1 MEVFGGAA
9 RLREDEV
16 GEEDGEG
23 LGVFAYA
30 AADGEDVGEGNAV
43 ADQGG
48 RDVEETAADVDDLA
62 AVGGE
67 VAEVEGGGEV
77 LRGRLVAEVVGEFLG
92 ERRTGT
98 SSVGSPRPSSSPTS
112 RPWSKASASSA
123 MPLSVWP
130 RSSSAEIV
138 RSRARWVSSYQA
150 IRPSR
155 RGGGISLRSR

>member
-1 MEVFGGAA
+1 MV
-9 RLREDEV
+9 
-16 GEEDGEG
+16 
-23 LGVFAYA
+23 AYA
-30 AADGEDVGEGNAV
+30 AGCCEDVREGDAL

-48 RDVEETAADVDDLA
+48 RGVEEAAADVDEFA
-62 AVGGE
+62 AVGAE

-77 LRGRLVAEVVGEFLG
+77 LRGGLAGEDVGEFLG
-92 ERRTGT
+92 ERRTGV
-98 SSVGSPRPSSSPTS
+98 SSVGSPRPSSSPTL

-123 MPLSVWP
+123 MPFRVWP

-138 RSRARWVSSYQA
+138 RRRARWVSSYQA